1 MTLLKRLLTLSVFCK
16 VLNELFLSRRFIIKP
31 SLVCFFVT
39 LESPI
44 CKYPLIL
51 SRFEKNIV

>member
-1 MTLLKRLLTLSVFCK
+1 MTLLKRLLTLLVFCK

-51 SRFEKNIV
+51 SRFEKSIV